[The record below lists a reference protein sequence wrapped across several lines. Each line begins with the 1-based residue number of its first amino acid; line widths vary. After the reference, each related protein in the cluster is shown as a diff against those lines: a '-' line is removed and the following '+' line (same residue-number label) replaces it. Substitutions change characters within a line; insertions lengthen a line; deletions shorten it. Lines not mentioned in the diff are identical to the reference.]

1 MKKIVPNSI
10 PFALAF
16 LLLMVIVQPVV
27 SSILVNNVWHSKAPM
42 PSGGAVYGAEVV
54 NKEIYAFGGYSYDGI
69 SHYTAEKYDPK
80 TDTWSTIAQMP
91 TPRIEF
97 ATAVYENKIYV
108 IGGKISRGGASLNT
122 VEVYDPTTNSWA
134 SVSSIPTARDSM
146 QANTVNG
153 KIYVISGEISLT
165 HAQSV
170 AVFSD
175 KNEVYDPQTDT
186 WASVASIPNHVVG
199 YVSAVLDNKI
209 YVIGGSTEEPPIGWY
224 AVNTT
229 QIYDPATDA
238 WTFGADIPETVEGA
252 VGCATTGSMAPKRIY
267 VFAGHDENSHRDLNQ
282 VYDPI
287 IDEWTTAVKQNF
299 YGYGELATTVIDDL
313 IYAIGGSYSELVSSN
328 PWGYTVNP
336 DPVYGPD
343 PSFPAVN
350 YRYTPIGYGASE
362 FISPNITLLSPMN
375 KDYSLGNV
383 SITYTVDEST
393 SWIGYRLDEQKRVT
407 ITGNTT
413 LIGLASGIHNIT
425 LYARDTSGNSG
436 ISETIQF
443 TLSTETEDVTTILV
457 GAIIL
462 VVVIFGI
469 ILFAFFRVYR
479 LKKRSTPNSQTILL
493 SE

>member
-1 MKKIVPNSI
+1 MNKST
-10 PFALAF
+10 
-16 LLLMVIVQPVV
+16 LLLIFIFIVISLMIIIRPVV
-27 SSILVNNVWHSKAPM
+27 AIGDSWCSKSSM
-42 PSGGAVYGAEVV
+42 PSGGAVYGATVIDE
-54 NKEIYAFGGYSYDGI
+54 EIYAFGAYGYDGI
-69 SHYTAEKYDPK
+69 THYTAEKYDPK

-97 ATAVYENKIYV
+97 ATAVYENKIYI
-108 IGGKISRGGASLNT
+108 IGGKISRGDASLNT
-122 VEVYDPTTNSWA
+122 VEVYDPTTNSWT

-153 KIYVISGEISLT
+153 KIYVISGKISLT

-186 WASVASIPNHVVG
+186 WASVTSIPNHVAG

-267 VFAGHDENSHRDLNQ
+267 VFAGHDENGHRDLNQ

-287 IDEWTTAVKQNF
+287 IDEWITAVKQNF

-336 DPVYGPD
+336 DPVYCPN
-343 PSFPAVN
+343 PPFPAVN

-393 SWIGYRLDEQKRVT
+393 SWAGYRLDEQKLVT

-436 ISETIQF
+436 ISETGMF
-443 TLSTETEDVTTILV
+443 SVDKPEPFPAGLFVV
-457 GAIIL
+457 A
-462 VVVIFGI
+462 VVVIIVCAG
-469 ILFAFFRVYR
+469 LLVY
-479 LKKRSTPNSQTILL
+479 LKKNKRAP
-493 SE
+493 